1 MSSSAKKRRALGIRG
16 QLMLF
21 LSFICLFL
29 LGLFWFLSTQLLE
42 PLYTSHIE
50 KQLTAQAE
58 SIAAK
63 MDAALEN
70 GDTLSAWSFGQLYLN
85 TDFFNEL
92 TRSIY
97 SQNTLGSFCVDI
109 SDSTLQNIYIIENLS
124 YCNLHQTLLS
134 DSSNNDKIVNT
145 ALAMRRKCRA
155 SGSLVQTL
163 NSPSLAGSTQLLVGR
178 TTANGSYTVLV
189 TTSLIHVSEAGE
201 VLSTILP
208 LAAALIFVFAL
219 SAAWLFSEWFTKPLR
234 QLSSAARQ
242 MARGNY
248 AVQVDSD
255 RMDEL
260 GTLSREFN
268 HMASEVQRTAQ
279 MQRDLLANVSHDLR
293 TPLTLIKGYAET
305 VRDLTGDD
313 KAHRDEQ
320 MNIIVDEADR
330 LTALVS
336 SVMELSKV
344 TNGTE
349 KCEMVHFDMG
359 QLCDEVSERYDAIC
373 AQNGWQLKLELPDE
387 ELPVCADPEMMQ
399 RALHNLLGNAMHHIG
414 RDGIFIL
421 RAFKCPQGVR
431 VEVEDHGPGIAEADL
446 PYIFDRYYR
455 SRSDAGKQGTGL
467 GLSITKAIFQQHG
480 FRFGVQSTLDKGTTF
495 WFIMSDSPSTPQ
507 KLNLE

>member
-1 MSSSAKKRRALGIRG
+1 MRRTKKGRHLPGIRG

-21 LSFICLFL
+21 LCFICLFL

-42 PLYTSHIE
+42 PLYTKHIE
-50 KQLTAQAE
+50 TQLTSQAE
-58 SIAAK
+58 SIVSELD
-63 MDAALEN
+63 DAIAN
-70 GDTLSAWSFGQLYLN
+70 GEILSSWSFGRLYVN
-85 TDFFNEL
+85 TGFFDKLAVEL
-92 TRSIY
+92 Y
-97 SQNTLGSFCVDI
+97 SHGTLSSFCVDI
-109 SDSTLQNIYIIENLS
+109 SDSTLRGIYKIENQS
-124 YCNLHQTLLS
+124 YCNLHETLLS
-134 DSSNNDKIVNT
+134 DSSSNEVVNT
-145 ALAMRRKCRA
+145 AIAMRKKCRMT
-155 SGSLVQTL
+155 GSFVQTL
-163 NSPSLAGSTQLLVGR
+163 NPPRLSGSAQLLAGR
-178 TTANGSYTVLV
+178 TTADGSYTVLV
-189 TTSLIHVSEAGE
+189 TTSLVHVAEAGN
-201 VLSTILP
+201 VLSTLLP
-208 LAAALIFVFAL
+208 LAAAVIFVFAL

-234 QLSSAARQ
+234 QLSRAARQ
-242 MARGNY
+242 MAQGNY
-248 AVQVDSD
+248 AVQVTTH
-255 RMDEL
+255 RNDEL
-260 GTLSREFN
+260 GDLAQDFN
-268 HMASEVQRTAQ
+268 HMAEEVQRAAQ

-344 TNGTE
+344 TSGAD
-349 KCEMVHFDMG
+349 KCERVHFDMG

-387 ELPVCADPEMMQ
+387 ELPVYADPDMMQ

-414 RDGIFIL
+414 PDGIFIL
-421 RAFKCPQGVR
+421 RASRCTEGVR
-431 VEVEDHGPGIAEADL
+431 VEVEDHGPGIAAADL

-480 FRFGVQSTLDKGTTF
+480 FRFGVHSTVGKGTVF
-495 WFIMSDSPSTPQ
+495 WFIMSDLPYVEEPSG
-507 KLNLE
+507 KS